1 MTKNYDFIIIGGGSA
16 GCVLANRLSKD
27 PNNEVLMLEAG
38 GTDWHPFV
46 KMPAG
51 VLELISGE
59 GAELYIIMVT
69 GLKDSHISTTENFF
83 SLEEKELV
91 DQVIS
96 MECCM

>member
-59 GAELYIIMVT
+59 GAGALYNY
-69 GLKDSHISTTENFF
+69 GYWTEGQPHLNNRKLF
-83 SLEEKELV
+83 SLEEKALE
-91 DQVIS
+91 DQAIS
-96 MECCM
+96 MECYM